1 MLCAYIRVTLCLHH
15 TRHSCFGALWWGCS
29 VVKLTFYL
37 HQTPSLLWQVWTNSP
52 VFTPPGYR
60 PVGTTVQIIP
70 RLHRIMDT
78 RQVCEYLD
86 STISKVRK
94 WQIITMLN
102 RKLCTHRVSS
112 TRAGR
117 GGGRGGGSQTAPPL
131 LPSPKEIDCIFTS
144 QVGCCIVTNLFNQKC
159 ISILTSY

>member
-102 RKLCTHRVSS
+102 RKLLEKQRVHNSF
-112 TRAGR
+112 A
-117 GGGRGGGSQTAPPL
+117 
-131 LPSPKEIDCIFTS
+131 
-144 QVGCCIVTNLFNQKC
+144 
-159 ISILTSY
+159 SYEVHIGHFLIMSKLCWSVNHVYL